1 MTNFDITTISSS
13 DYYVANLYKLQD
25 GILNIVRK
33 LNVPFYL
40 TGGTALSRRYYNHR
54 FSDDLDFFLNADEN
68 FSKYADIVL
77 SELIF

>member
-40 TGGTALSRRYYNHR
+40 TGGTALSRGYYNHR
-54 FSDDLDFFLNADEN
+54 LSDDLDFFLNADEN

>member
-40 TGGTALSRRYYNHR
+40 TGEAAIKT
-54 FSDDLDFFLNADEN
+54 
-68 FSKYADIVL
+68 SKN
-77 SELIF
+77 

>member
-40 TGGTALSRRYYNHR
+40 TGGTALIR
-54 FSDDLDFFLNADEN
+54 
-68 FSKYADIVL
+68 
-77 SELIF
+77 

>member
-25 GILNIVRK
+25 GILNIIRK

-40 TGGTALSRRYYNHR
+40 TGGTALSRGYYNYR